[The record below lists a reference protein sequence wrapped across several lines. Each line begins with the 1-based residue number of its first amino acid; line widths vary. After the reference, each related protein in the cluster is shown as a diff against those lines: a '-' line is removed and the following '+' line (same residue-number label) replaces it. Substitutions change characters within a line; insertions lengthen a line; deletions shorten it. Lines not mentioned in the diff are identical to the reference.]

1 MEGIIETQSKYA
13 RKAFRVDLSVKY
25 KATSISVDTST
36 EARNAEIA
44 AAVQAA
50 LQATNLSTKSV
61 ADEDGESFGE
71 DHEGVVEEAVRKKR
85 ASTTTKMQKEAAERR
100 DQIEAEG
107 KHLYALLECHCC
119 LRQHCKNKKHG
130 VVHCLEF
137 ESKHYPI
144 QPYH

>member
-1 MEGIIETQSKYA
+1 VEGIIETQSKYA
-13 RKAFRVDLSVKY
+13 RKAFHVDLLVKY

-50 LQATNLSTKSV
+50 LQATNLSTKSA
-61 ADEDGESFGE
+61 ADEDGESSGE

-100 DQIEAEG
+100 D
-107 KHLYALLECHCC
+107 
-119 LRQHCKNKKHG
+119 
-130 VVHCLEF
+130 
-137 ESKHYPI
+137 
-144 QPYH
+144 